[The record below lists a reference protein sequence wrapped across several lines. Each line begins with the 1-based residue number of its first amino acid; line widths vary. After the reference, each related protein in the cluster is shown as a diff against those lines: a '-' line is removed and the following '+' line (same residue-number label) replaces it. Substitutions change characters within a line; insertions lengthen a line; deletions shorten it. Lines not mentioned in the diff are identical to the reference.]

1 MTALNLAAYLF
12 ALLLAGIAVVAVG
25 HRDGSGAVAAV
36 AATPVAT
43 VVDARGTELPARD
56 WRRIV
61 SLDLVSDE
69 LLGHLVEPN
78 RIVAISSWVQGP
90 DAWRHAGLPR
100 LPGLT
105 DLEAIIGVRPELV
118 LVSTFSGAD
127 RDRIQRLRDTGIA
140 VFDLGP
146 AGGLRELTANLRR
159 VAILIGHPE
168 RGERLASQLERRM
181 AVIAAHLPSDQ
192 VRRRALVVTPAGGEV
207 YGGTVGT
214 SYHDIVVAAGLVDAA
229 EGRFAEAW
237 PKLGAEQAIVIDP
250 DLIVTREGAGA
261 ELRRMPG
268 FSDLRAVRDGAI
280 IELPVALFDSPGV
293 SMLDAAELL
302 HDKAYP

>member
-1 MTALNLAAYLF
+1 MTALNLAVYLL
-12 ALLLAGIAVVAVG
+12 ALLLAGFAVVAVG
-25 HRDGSGAVAAV
+25 HRAETGPTAVSAA
-36 AATPVAT
+36 AAAAT
-43 VVDARGTELPARD
+43 VVDARGTALPVRE

-78 RIVAISSWVQGP
+78 RIAAISSWVQGP

-105 DLEAIIGVRPELV
+105 DLEAIIGVRPDLV

-146 AGGLRELTANLRR
+146 AGGMRELTANLRR
-159 VAILIGHPE
+159 IAVLIGNPE
-168 RGERLASQLERRM
+168 RGERIAAQLERRM
-181 AVIAAHLPSDQ
+181 AAIAAHLPSDL
-192 VRRRALVVTPAGGEV
+192 VRRRTLVVTPAGEEV

-261 ELRRMPG
+261 SLRRMPG
-268 FSDLRAVRDGAI
+268 FSGLRAVRDGAI
-280 IELPVALFDSPGV
+280 IELPVDLFDSPGV

>member
-1 MTALNLAAYLF
+1 MTALNLAGYLL
-12 ALLLAGIAVVAVG
+12 ALMLAGIAVLAVG
-25 HRDGSGAVAAV
+25 RRTESGAS
-36 AATPVAT
+36 AATAAATATT
-43 VVDARGTELPARD
+43 VVDARGTSLPVRD

-78 RIVAISSWVQGP
+78 RIAAISSWVQGP

-105 DLEAIIGVRPELV
+105 DLEAIIGVRPDLV

-140 VFDLGP
+140 VCDLGQ

-159 VAILIGHPE
+159 VAVLTGNPG
-168 RGERLASQLERRM
+168 RGERIASQLERRM
-181 AVIAAHLPSDQ
+181 AAIAAHLPPQ
-192 VRRRALVVTPAGGEV
+192 LPRRRALVVTPAGEEV
-207 YGGTVGT
+207 YGGTVG
-214 SYHDIVVAAGLVDAA
+214 SSFHDIVVAAGLIDAA

-250 DLIVTREGAGA
+250 DLIVTRDGAGA
-261 ELRRMPG
+261 ALRRMPG
-268 FSDLRAVRDGAI
+268 FSELRAVRTGAI

-302 HDKAYP
+302 HERAFP

>member
-1 MTALNLAAYLF
+1 VTALNLVGYVL
-12 ALLLAGIAVVAVG
+12 ALLLAGLAVVAVS
-25 HRDGSGAVAAV
+25 RSAASDAGQAAGV
-36 AATPVAT
+36 SAATT
-43 VVDARGTELPARD
+43 VIDARGTEVPVRD
-56 WRRIV
+56 WRRIA

-78 RIVAISSWVQGP
+78 RIAAISSWVQGP
-90 DAWRHAGLPR
+90 DAWRHAGRPR

-105 DLEAIIGVRPELV
+105 DLEAIIGVQPDLV

-127 RDRIQRLRDTGIA
+127 RDRIQRLRDTGIT

-146 AGGLRELTANLRR
+146 AGGMRELTANLRR
-159 VAILIGHPE
+159 IAVVTGNPE
-168 RGERLASQLERRM
+168 RGERIAAQLERRM
-181 AVIAAHLPSDQ
+181 AAIAAHLPPGLP
-192 VRRRALVVTPAGGEV
+192 RRRALVVTPAGAEV

-229 EGRFAEAW
+229 AGRFAEAW

-250 DLIVTREGAGA
+250 DLIITRDGAGA
-261 ELRRMPG
+261 ELRRLPG
-268 FSDLRAVRDGAI
+268 FSGLRAVREGAI

-302 HDKAYP
+302 HEKAYP

>member
-1 MTALNLAAYLF
+1 MTALNLVGYVL
-12 ALLLAGIAVVAVG
+12 ALLLAGLAVVAVG
-25 HRDGSGAVAAV
+25 RSAETGAVPSAAR
-36 AATPVAT
+36 AASAT
-43 VVDARGTELPARD
+43 VVDARGTVLPVRD

-78 RIVAISSWVQGP
+78 RIAAISSWVQGP
-90 DAWRHAGLPR
+90 EAWRHAGLPR

-105 DLEAIIGVRPELV
+105 DLEAIIGVRPDLV

-146 AGGLRELTANLRR
+146 AGGMHELTTNLRR
-159 VAILIGHPE
+159 IAVMTGNPD
-168 RGERLASQLERRM
+168 RGERIAAQLERRI
-181 AVIAAHLPSDQ
+181 AAIAAHLPPQ
-192 VRRRALVVTPAGGEV
+192 LPRRRALVITPAGEQV

-214 SYHDIVVAAGLVDAA
+214 SYHDIVIAAGLIDAA

-250 DLIVTREGAGA
+250 DLIITRDGAGA
-261 ELRRMPG
+261 ALRRMPG
-268 FSDLRAVRDGAI
+268 FSGLRAVREGAI

-302 HDKAYP
+302 HEKAYP